1 VHRRIAI
8 HLERHDV
15 EESVPVL
22 VDRHDVKGGVVLGPE
37 ESGKEG

>member
-1 VHRRIAI
+1 MRRRVAI

-22 VDRHDVKGGVVLGPE
+22 VDRRDVKGGVVLGPE
-37 ESGKEG
+37 ESGEAG